1 MDARAFVKRRGGDV
15 IIVAIAVAGT
25 IELAV
30 SVVPGSK
37 ALLGASLL
45 MSDASLLFRRR
56 FPFGAPLA
64 ATAVLAAASFYV
76 AHGLRALAVPVLG
89 AIVAG
94 WMMGYGNDRRRAI
107 LGLLLQYGCVQIT
120 TAHFDQPGAGDILF
134 TSLLIGG
141 PWLAGHTVRV
151 RQQVGEELEA
161 RTQELEQARDEVAR
175 AAVVDERLRIARELH
190 DVVAHSISVMTIQ
203 AGAARLL
210 LDEGPD
216 RAEEPLL
223 RVEETGRETLSE
235 MRRLLGVLRQD
246 EPNGKLEA
254 RPSLEHLD
262 ALLAQYREAGLP
274 VELVVEGDERM
285 LPQGLDLAAYRVV
298 QEALTNTLKHAA
310 GATAVVRVAYHRESL
325 ELTVS
330 DSGRGR
336 GASAPAAPRWER
348 GGHGLVGMRERAEI
362 YGGRL
367 EAGPAPDGGF
377 LVSARFPLERAAA

>member
-64 ATAVLAAASFYV
+64 ATAVLRGRLVLRRPRAPGARGPGARR
-76 AHGLRALAVPVLG
+76 HRRRLDDGLR
-89 AIVAG
+89 
-94 WMMGYGNDRRRAI
+94 NDRRRAI

-262 ALLAQYREAGLP
+262 ALLAQYREAGSPGRAPRRRRRADAPTGPRPRCLP
-274 VELVVEGDERM
+274 RRPGGAHE
-285 LPQGLDLAAYRVV
+285 
-298 QEALTNTLKHAA
+298 HAQA
-310 GATAVVRVAYHRESL
+310 CRR
-325 ELTVS
+325 S
-330 DSGRGR
+330 DSAWS
-336 GASAPAAPRWER
+336 ASPTTASR
-348 GGHGLVGMRERAEI
+348 
-362 YGGRL
+362 
-367 EAGPAPDGGF
+367 
-377 LVSARFPLERAAA
+377 SS